1 MTDKQAAS
9 STMDDAMN
17 GKACLITGGTGGIG
31 LVTARELA
39 RRGANVMIVGRDR
52 GRGEEAAAEMT
63 RAGAAGGVEFL
74 AADLS
79 RQSEVRRL
87 AKSVA
92 DRFGRLDVLVNNAGG
107 MFRKR
112 TLSADG
118 IEMTFAL
125 NHLAYFLL
133 SHLLL
138 PVLRAAGQARI
149 VNVASEAHRGVAL
162 DFDNLQ
168 GERRYSGWSQYKR
181 SKLAN
186 LLFTYELA
194 RRIDGGPV
202 SVNALHP
209 GFVATDIGVRNRL
222 LPAWAW
228 RLASIAAISPEEG
241 ARTSIYLA
249 GSSEVAGVHGK
260 YFVKCQPAESSPQ
273 SRDRAAAKRLWAV
286 SDALAGSGGA
296 PSA

>member
-1 MTDKQAAS
+1 MI
-9 STMDDAMN
+9 

-31 LVTARELA
+31 LVTARALA
-39 RRGANVMIVGRDR
+39 SRGADVMIVGRSPEA
-52 GRGEEAAAEMT
+52 GAAAVAELT
-63 RAGAAGGVEFL
+63 RAGAGGTVEFA

-79 RQSEVRRL
+79 RQSEVRSL
-87 AKSVA
+87 AAIVS

-107 MFRKR
+107 MFRRR

-133 SHLLL
+133 SDLLL
-138 PVLRAAGQARI
+138 PALRAAGRARI

-162 DFDNLQ
+162 RFDDLQ
-168 GERRYSGWSQYKR
+168 SQRGYVGGWSVYKR

-194 RRIDGGPV
+194 RRIEGGPV

-209 GFVATDIGVRNRL
+209 GFVATDIGVRNKL
-222 LPAWAW
+222 LPGWLW
-228 RLASIAAISPEEG
+228 RLVSLAAISPEEG
-241 ARTSIYLA
+241 AKTSIHVA
-249 GSSEVAGVHGK
+249 ASREVDGVQGK
-260 YFVKCQPAESSPQ
+260 YFVKCRPAQSSPQ
-273 SRDRAAAKRLWAV
+273 SYDSEAAARLWAL
-286 SDALAGSGGA
+286 SEAMTSPA
-296 PSA
+296 SAAA

>member
-1 MTDKQAAS
+1 MDE
-9 STMDDAMN
+9 TME

-39 RRGANVMIVGRDR
+39 RRGADVMIVGRNR
-52 GRGEEAAAEMT
+52 EAGEAAVAEIA
-63 RAGAAGGVEFL
+63 RAAAGGSAEFV

-79 RQSEVRRL
+79 RQGEVRRL
-87 AKSVA
+87 AATAA

-133 SHLLL
+133 SELLL
-138 PVLRAAGQARI
+138 PALRASGRARI

-168 GERRYSGWSQYKR
+168 GERRYGGWSAYKR

-186 LLFTYELA
+186 LIFTYELA
-194 RRIDGGPV
+194 WRIEGGPV

-222 LPAWAW
+222 VPAWLW
-228 RLASIAAISPEEG
+228 RLASLAAISPEEG
-241 ARTSIYLA
+241 AQTSIHVA
-249 GSSEVAGVHGK
+249 ASSDVATAHGK
-260 YFVKCQPAESSPQ
+260 YFVKCRPAESSPA
-273 SRDRAAAKRLWAV
+273 SHDRAAAERLWAA
-286 SDALAGSGGA
+286 SEALTRSEGGA
-296 PSA
+296 GA